1 MIRLLFIIFSLVCFS
16 LAGCSHQPVAGIERA
31 DQKKLQLALSGDAM
45 ALSWAPETL
54 PAYDLFALTPDM
66 KNFAEQSVK
75 GQRST
80 FMRAQALHSALLKPK
95 SRGGAGLRYQGYVTG
110 TPAEAFAN
118 GDVNCVSFT
127 LLYVAMA
134 RHVGINAQVNEVD
147 LPMSWDMRNNN
158 TFLLL
163 RHVNVKVRLGRDD
176 ALVVDLDMARYNP
189 TYPQRTI
196 SDDLAAAQFYN
207 NRAMEQVT
215 RDNLSD
221 GFFHLRKALLLEDGQ
236 SYIWNNFGTLL
247 RRANLL
253 EEAEAAYL
261 HGLSLNARDMTII
274 NNLMI
279 LYRYNGMPEKAEQYV
294 RLAENYHR
302 NNPFYRYSMAMESM
316 ENGDLTSARTR
327 ILEAINMRKNEP
339 MFYDLAAAIYL
350 ALDDADEADRMQAK
364 SRHFKNSGV

>member
-1 MIRLLFIIFSLVCFS
+1 MIRWLFILSLAFIS
-16 LAGCSHQPVAGIERA
+16 LAGCSHQPVANIDA
-31 DQKKLQLALSGDAM
+31 ANPDKLQRALSGEAM
-45 ALSWAPETL
+45 SLQWTAESL
-54 PAYDLFALTPDM
+54 PTYHLFSLTPEM
-66 KNFAEQSVK
+66 KVFAEQAVSR
-75 GQRST
+75 QRT
-80 FMRAQALHSALLKPK
+80 PYLRAQALHAALLKPK
-95 SRGGAGLRYQGYVTG
+95 AKGGAGLRYQGYVTG
-110 TPAEAFAN
+110 TPVEAFAS

-134 RHVGINAQVNEVD
+134 RHVGLNAAVNEVD

-163 RHVNVKVRLGRDD
+163 RHVNAKVRLGRDD

-215 RDNLSD
+215 RDNLAD
-221 GFFHLRKALLLEDGQ
+221 GFFHLRKALLLEEDQ

-261 HGLSLNARDMTII
+261 HGLALNSRDLTII

-279 LYRYNGMPEKAEQYV
+279 LYRYTGVPEKAEQYV